1 MPQLI
6 LETLNLQAA
15 ERRLC
20 VTALEHAGNIVG
32 AAQLLGI
39 TRHAMKRRI
48 IKLKIDRQ
56 RGRVADAVHSEAPT
70 VAAP

>member
-1 MPQLI
+1 M
-6 LETLNLQAA
+6 
-15 ERRLC
+15 
-20 VTALEHAGNIVG
+20 IVG

-56 RGRVADAVHSEAPT
+56 RGHVADATHSESPT
-70 VAAP
+70 VAPP